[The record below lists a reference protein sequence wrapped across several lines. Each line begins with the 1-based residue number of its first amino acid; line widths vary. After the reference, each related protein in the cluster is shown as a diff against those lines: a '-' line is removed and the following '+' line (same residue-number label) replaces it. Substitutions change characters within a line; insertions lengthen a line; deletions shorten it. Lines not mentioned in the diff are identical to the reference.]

1 MRRLVFLALVTIEL
15 AHTATAILQHRAPS
29 GHDGF
34 QYFTLQYFFLN
45 NAAQGGGVAQWIPYM
60 SHGTVATLWYGIQ
73 GSFLQQVLL
82 WVGPL
87 VRHADLLTVFHL
99 GVFVD
104 EMILLTG
111 TWLLARRF
119 LRSPA
124 ACFVAI
130 SVVGSS
136 VWLDQPYWNF
146 RLYYALPL
154 VIELGHRFLDT
165 GRWRWFFLAANLLAL
180 QSIGNLPYFVPLAAF
195 VVFLYFVWFAAVN
208 LEAVAGRLR
217 SAHWGW
223 PAAAAVS
230 LGAVSFVLAYA
241 CMTIGTDQLVTYSP
255 GRNPDGTTVLDVFL
269 TYGGGLG
276 AQKWLDLV
284 LNVSPW
290 LDMTVYAGIL
300 VAPLLLAGVFM
311 VDRRR
316 VHFVLLAATL
326 LLFTLGTVVATASFY
341 LWPGMKYFRHIG
353 LVSPLVRVLFCF
365 VAGIGFEALFDARDR
380 RTFAVRTAAIGS
392 ALLLL
397 GGAWLAQDL
406 ARSEPMLS
414 YMDPRAEPGIDRPDH
429 VYEPRLVARRL
440 RSASIVALA
449 GACVVGV
456 VPILLRR
463 RPFTGS
469 EAARATAI
477 AAVLAFVAVD
487 VYRFKFEYLIDRS
500 EIVPAASRFVTRA
513 APMPFARRRTAD
525 LQAALFSNPRLQ
537 ATLSFNRALLLHTMG
552 RGARGT
558 IYWSNHAFF
567 FTDEAGS
574 SFRMDSWLR
583 PVDRLMRTAWGAPLD
598 QSMLPAT
605 MDLGRL
611 RFPVERAGI
620 AAIAGVTADKIRF
633 FSRAYSVASPAET
646 ASIVRDRA
654 YAGNLLFVSDAAAA
668 TGSPAPEPWT
678 SAHDL
683 AVDDSRA
690 LPYEVLR
697 FDANRLTIKVTNDSE
712 TPGWMSY
719 ADAWHPSWT
728 ARVNGRDTP
737 VYAGNLAYKAIP
749 IQGGE
754 NLIEFRFGSRWFSA
768 LSALAALNASFWLA
782 AVAVLMWRAR

>member
-15 AHTATAILQHRAPS
+15 AHTATAILQHRVPS

-82 WVGPL
+82 WFGPL

-380 RTFAVRTAAIGS
+380 RSFAVRTAAIGS

-429 VYEPRLVARRL
+429 AYEPRLVARRL

-633 FSRAYSVASPAET
+633 FSRAYSVASCA
-646 ASIVRDRA
+646 RR
-654 YAGNLLFVSDAAAA
+654 
-668 TGSPAPEPWT
+668 
-678 SAHDL
+678 
-683 AVDDSRA
+683 
-690 LPYEVLR
+690 VL
-697 FDANRLTIKVTNDSE
+697 
-712 TPGWMSY
+712 
-719 ADAWHPSWT
+719 
-728 ARVNGRDTP
+728 
-737 VYAGNLAYKAIP
+737 
-749 IQGGE
+749 
-754 NLIEFRFGSRWFSA
+754 
-768 LSALAALNASFWLA
+768 
-782 AVAVLMWRAR
+782 

>member
-1 MRRLVFLALVTIEL
+1 
-15 AHTATAILQHRAPS
+15 
-29 GHDGF
+29 
-34 QYFTLQYFFLN
+34 
-45 NAAQGGGVAQWIPYM
+45 M

-82 WVGPL
+82 WFGPL
-87 VRHADLLTVFHL
+87 VRHADLLTIFHL

-119 LRSPA
+119 LHSPA

-146 RLYYALPL
+146 RLFYALPL
-154 VIELGHRFLDT
+154 VIEVGHRFLDT

-208 LEAVAGRLR
+208 REAVAGRLR
-217 SAHWGW
+217 SLHWGW

-300 VAPLLLAGVFM
+300 VAPLLLAGVLT

-326 LLFTLGTVVATASFY
+326 LLFTLGTFVATASFY

-380 RTFAVRTAAIGS
+380 RAFAVRTAAIGS

-397 GGAWLAQDL
+397 AGAWLAQDL
-406 ARSEPMLS
+406 ARSERMLS
-414 YMDPRAEPGIDRPDH
+414 YIDPRAEPGIDRPDH
-429 VYEPRLVARRL
+429 AYEPRLVARRL
-440 RSASIVALA
+440 RSAAIVALA

-456 VPILLRR
+456 VPIVMRR

-500 EIVPAASRFVTRA
+500 ERVPSASRSVVRA
-513 APMPFARRRTAD
+513 APMPFPRRRSAD

-537 ATLSFNRALLLHTMG
+537 ATLSFNRALLMHTMG

-598 QSMLPAT
+598 QTTLPMT

-646 ASIVRDRA
+646 ARIVRDRA

-683 AVDDSRA
+683 AADDSRA

-719 ADAWHPSWT
+719 ADAWHPSWK
-728 ARVNGRDTP
+728 ARVNGRDTA
-737 VYAGNLAYKAIP
+737 VYAANLAYKAIP

-768 LSALAALNASFWLA
+768 LSALAALNAAFWLA